1 MRIGKIDERLTKIS
15 QSELKYTYESAKSR
29 MKIHPEIAAKSLKI
43 VEDCP
48 HFDNEKEAT
57 EFAIRMAKETHSIS
71 KIKPRECPLIK
82 FKGRSFFFFHD
93 IIHDLCSNGRLR
105 FRYFRFAVHLS
116 PLLALC

>member
-1 MRIGKIDERLTKIS
+1 MRIGRIDERLTKIS

-57 EFAIRMAKETHSIS
+57 EFAIRMAKETHSENY
-71 KIKPRECPLIK
+71 KIWSTIEKDKEFYRLSAPWLVT
-82 FKGRSFFFFHD
+82 
-93 IIHDLCSNGRLR
+93 NGAQTAAAEYIGWC
-105 FRYFRFAVHLS
+105 FIDDAYN
-116 PLLALC
+116 LL

>member
-1 MRIGKIDERLTKIS
+1 MTQDERWMTRYKEVVIFIETNHRNPS
-15 QSELKYTYESAKSR
+15 KYV
-29 MKIHPEIAAKSLKI
+29 PEEKLL
-43 VEDCP
+43 V
-48 HFDNEKEAT
+48 HFLSK
-57 EFAIRMAKETHSIS
+57 HSIS

>member
-1 MRIGKIDERLTKIS
+1 MKQMNEMSARALSMEELENVNGGIRGK
-15 QSELKYTYESAKSR
+15 
-29 MKIHPEIAAKSLKI
+29 
-43 VEDCP
+43 
-48 HFDNEKEAT
+48 
-57 EFAIRMAKETHSIS
+57 HSIS

>member
-1 MRIGKIDERLTKIS
+1 MRCHDDVAYGIYFGGHIFIMSFFLSNLNICK
-15 QSELKYTYESAKSR
+15 
-29 MKIHPEIAAKSLKI
+29 
-43 VEDCP
+43 
-48 HFDNEKEAT
+48 
-57 EFAIRMAKETHSIS
+57 HSIS

-116 PLLALC
+116 PLLAFC